1 LLWKQEVICWDKIVQ
16 KNGVSNKEDP
26 EMKKINFYE
35 RRKNFEERIKTF
47 ISLSPYV
54 EKRKVLRYYS
64 RMAKQIHVQ
73 DNTRFNYLEL
83 FNNFVEL
90 LLWSVYREHEHG
102 IQSEVKL
109 KENYFITGLENKLQ
123 TIRRKYRT
131 CMEERIKSFEQYVTS
146 LLLTSLRK
154 PCELSSKQIWASQI
168 KKMS

>member
-1 LLWKQEVICWDKIVQ
+1 MSSDLSGKIVQ

-26 EMKKINFYE
+26 EMKKINFYK

-54 EKRKVLRYYS
+54 EKPKVLRYYS

-90 LLWSVYREHEHG
+90 LL
-102 IQSEVKL
+102 
-109 KENYFITGLENKLQ
+109 
-123 TIRRKYRT
+123 
-131 CMEERIKSFEQYVTS
+131 
-146 LLLTSLRK
+146 
-154 PCELSSKQIWASQI
+154 
-168 KKMS
+168 

>member
-1 LLWKQEVICWDKIVQ
+1 
-16 KNGVSNKEDP
+16 
-26 EMKKINFYE
+26 MKKINFYE

-90 LLWSVYREHEHG
+90 LL
-102 IQSEVKL
+102 
-109 KENYFITGLENKLQ
+109 
-123 TIRRKYRT
+123 
-131 CMEERIKSFEQYVTS
+131 
-146 LLLTSLRK
+146 
-154 PCELSSKQIWASQI
+154 
-168 KKMS
+168 